1 MIIGSLGE
9 SPAAW
14 MVNELANSLAPNHK
28 DVQVIYPSKKNVF
41 RSLDGVFGG
50 GCLPYRRQVHA
61 KQVWLRHY
69 FNQWKSDKFERTK
82 VPPHIKTYAQIQDG
96 KAAFILL
103 TSANLSKAAWG
114 KLTKNR
120 DKFLIMSYEAG
131 VLLLPKFVLNDVEKV
146 FDLGSDK
153 CLLPYDWPL
162 TPYEEDDSPFF
173 MDYLEE
179 YVQ

>member
-82 VPPHIKTYAQIQDG
+82 VPPHICSNSRRQGRVYFAYECQFIKGRLG
-96 KAAFILL
+96 KVDQK
-103 TSANLSKAAWG
+103 SG
-114 KLTKNR
+114 
-120 DKFLIMSYEAG
+120 
-131 VLLLPKFVLNDVEKV
+131 
-146 FDLGSDK
+146 
-153 CLLPYDWPL
+153 
-162 TPYEEDDSPFF
+162 
-173 MDYLEE
+173 
-179 YVQ
+179 